1 MAGELT
7 ASTPTVAQGAAAIK
21 VAVDL
26 LTLAA
31 ATDFLFVIPIEG
43 RDQQYYVFKVERAA

>member
-7 ASTPTVAQGAAAIK
+7 ASVPTVCVGKAAIK

-31 ATDFLFVIPIEG
+31 VTDFIEIVPVSG
-43 RDQQYYVFKVERAA
+43 RDNSYLVFKVERAA